1 MRLVLFSF
9 FLLLAGIS
17 VSCKKDKGFT
27 KNHLDFSQD
36 TLLFDTVFTTVGSTT
51 ERFKIYNNNTGTIN
65 IDEIQLM
72 GGEDSPFRINFDG
85 VPGVYHENIE
95 LEGKDSLYGFVEV
108 TLEVN
113 NVSNPLVISDSI
125 RFLTNGVNQYLKLDV
140 WGQDAYFHAN
150 ELVGDHIELWL
161 NDKPHVL
168 YGIVACGF
176 PGLDS
181 NKILTI
187 PAGTQIHGHK
197 DAQLIVYK
205 STLNITGDY
214 GNEVVFQ
221 GDRLESF
228 YDNVSGQWTGIRMI
242 EASTSSINYAIIK
255 NGAVGLQVDSTQ
267 SALTLNLTNTIIDN
281 SNFFNL
287 LLVASPNVLAENCQ
301 FGKAG
306 SSSGFFFAGGTYNF
320 RHCNFVNYWTGGR
333 GGAAFKIKNYY
344 TFENTTYV
352 SSIIDSRFDNC
363 IFYGN
368 AANEI
373 DIDTLEGLTMDFE
386 FNASLMKREEIYEY
400 SNYSPSVIW
409 NVNPLFIDPS
419 LEDFHLDIGSPLR
432 NVGDPSYSNA
442 ADIEGVSRTTPNIGL
457 YEL

>member
-1 MRLVLFSF
+1 MRLVLFTF
-9 FLLLAGIS
+9 FLLFAGIS

-27 KNHLDFSQD
+27 KNHLDFSHD

-51 ERFKIYNNNTGTIN
+51 ERFKVYNNNTGAIV

-85 VPGVYHENIE
+85 VPGIYHEAIE

-108 TLEVN
+108 TLEVS

-150 ELVGDHIELWL
+150 ELVGDHIELWQ

-168 YGIVACGF
+168 YGLVACGF

-181 NKILTI
+181 NRTLTI

-205 STLNITGDY
+205 SALNITGSY

-228 YDNVSGQWTGIRMI
+228 YDNVSGQWNGIRMI
-242 EASTSSINYAIIK
+242 EANTSSINYAIIK
-255 NGAVGLQVDSTQ
+255 NGATGLQVDSTQ
-267 SALTLNLTNTIIDN
+267 SPLTLNLTNTIIDN
-281 SNFFNL
+281 SNFFNI
-287 LLVASPNVLAENCQ
+287 LLVASPNVVAENCQ

-306 SSSGFFFAGGTYNF
+306 SSSGFFFAGGTYIF
-320 RHCNFVNYWTGGR
+320 RHCNFVNYWAGGR
-333 GGAAFKIKNYY
+333 GGPAFKIKNYY

-373 DIDTLEGLTMDFE
+373 DVDTLEGLTMDFE
-386 FNASLMKREEIYEY
+386 FNASLMKREDIYGY
-400 SNYSPSVIW
+400 TNYSPSVIW

-419 LEDFHLDIGSPLR
+419 LNDFHLDVGSPLR
-432 NVGDPSYSNA
+432 NAGDASFSNST
-442 ADIEGVSRTTPNIGL
+442 DIEGVPRITPNIGL